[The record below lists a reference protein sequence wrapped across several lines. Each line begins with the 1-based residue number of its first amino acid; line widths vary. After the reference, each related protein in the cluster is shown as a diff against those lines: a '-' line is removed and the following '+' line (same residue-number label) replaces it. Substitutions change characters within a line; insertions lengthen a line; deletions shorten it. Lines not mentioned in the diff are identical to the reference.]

1 MHLDKKR
8 GLKFRRWISN
18 QPERAIL
25 FFFFFYQIVII
36 IIKEEKQNLH
46 CFKKNRYKT
55 KL

>member
-25 FFFFFYQIVII
+25 FFFFFLSNSNNNN
-36 IIKEEKQNLH
+36 K
-46 CFKKNRYKT
+46 RGKT
-55 KL
+55 KSPLL